1 MSDKN
6 IFEQATR
13 AAARFPSP
21 VGDLSTEQLWSLPLT
36 SLKGADLNGIAVAI
50 NRELKAQGEESFVDT
65 KPNAKSAL
73 LALKLDV
80 LKHIIAVK
88 QAENAE
94 KLDAQRRAAEIAKI
108 EEILVS
114 KQTDALA
121 SSSVE
126 DLEKRLRELRS

>member
-1 MSDKN
+1 MSEKN
-6 IFEQATR
+6 IFEEATR
-13 AAARFPSP
+13 AAARFPSS

-36 SLKGADLNGIAVAI
+36 SLKGANLNDIAVTI

-73 LALKLDV
+73 LVLKLDV

-94 KLDAQRRAAEIAKI
+94 KLNAQHRAAEIAKI

-126 DLEKRLRELRS
+126 DLEKRLAELRK